1 MTEPTQP
8 GKNRW
13 ERIAHWVAEQS
24 GRPWAFALATIGI
37 VVWLVSGPIFGF
49 SDTWQLVVNTATTII
64 TFLMVFLIQQA
75 QNKEARAMEL
85 KLDELIAAIDGAS
98 NRLIDVEDLSED
110 ELIALRHR
118 YDHLVD
124 RAPPTDEPARPTG

>member
-1 MTEPTQP
+1 MKGKP
-8 GKNRW
+8 GKRRW

-24 GRPWAFALATIGI
+24 GRPWAFAIASAGI
-37 VVWLVSGPIFGF
+37 VVWMVTGPIFGF

-98 NRLIDVEDLSED
+98 NRLIDIEDLSED

-118 YDHLVD
+118 YDRLVE
-124 RAPPTDEPARPTG
+124 RAPPAMQEPRRSTG